1 MATEQT
7 ITISGTPTVVS
18 GVTVPYV
25 RTSDLEIHI
34 GKGLVEKVVLN
45 NAGAGYADATNAA
58 LEFSGGGGS
67 SAALTVDVSS
77 GQVSLDNAG
86 VPTNKGTGYTTAPI
100 VGFGN
105 ISGGTGADATAEIF
119 TKKVETT
126 DYSISGTSGSA
137 TLTFT
142 SALANGDK
150 VLVKRVTDVT
160 TAANTFNAGSAIS
173 ATDLNNSFNQLR
185 YKAEELPEVTSTA
198 VTNGDKGDITVSGST
213 WTIDN
218 DAITSAKIADDQI
231 NSEHYVA
238 DSIDTEHYA
247 PNSVDTAA
255 LGPDCVTG
263 AQIGDDQIDS
273 EHYIADSIDTE
284 HYAPGSVDA
293 TALGSNAVTTAKILN
308 DNVTAPKTDLSIV
321 QGDLIYGTGTD
332 AWNRLAKGTAGQQL
346 RVNNGATAPEWAA
359 SNVQSNVY
367 VKGYGIA
374 SGGITTP
381 SAAATVSGNLT
392 LDTAYDTPITVTITP
407 QISSSFILLSSHVMH
422 EATIIDH
429 DVHFR
434 IKVEVL
440 NSSDV
445 VQSTSYLSN
454 NYTGSAIH
462 NSGSTANGVASSG
475 YENKGANLNTG
486 IEGSNRI
493 PILTTGSTDHS
504 NDQNTTMA
512 ALNITGLLHNP
523 GSVVTPNKLKYTVQ
537 VVPGAACVVYIN
549 RTINDSDDLERER
562 GVSWFTAQETMGSI
576 TVDV

>member
-185 YKAEELPEVTSTA
+185 YKAEELPNVTSTA

-218 DAITSAKIADDQI
+218 DVVTGSKLADNIDIAGTLDVTGNAVFDANVNIKADNKLFTIEQADGTDKFTVDTDNGNTTIAGTLGVTGATTLTGALAANAGITVDTDKFT
-231 NSEHYVA
+231 VA
-238 DSIDTEHYA
+238 DSTGNTAIDGTLDVDGATTLDGTTVDGVLDVNGSATIDNVQIDGNEIDT
-247 PNSVDTAA
+247 T
-255 LGPDCVTG
+255 
-263 AQIGDDQIDS
+263 
-273 EHYIADSIDTE
+273 
-284 HYAPGSVDA
+284 
-293 TALGSNAVTTAKILN
+293 
-308 DNVTAPKTDLSIV
+308 
-321 QGDLIYGTGTD
+321 
-332 AWNRLAKGTAGQQL
+332 
-346 RVNNGATAPEWAA
+346 
-359 SNVQSNVY
+359 
-367 VKGYGIA
+367 
-374 SGGITTP
+374 
-381 SAAATVSGNLT
+381 SGNLT
-392 LDTAYDTPITVTITP
+392 IDSNGGTTTVDDILTVSGLLTANSGITSAAQKTNTFGGPLVLSKVSKDVTGLTALTLHASDNTSSNILNSVYLNLY
-407 QISSSFILLSSHVMH
+407 SSSGAVSI
-422 EATIIDH
+422 ATIA
-429 DVHFR
+429 
-434 IKVEVL
+434 
-440 NSSDV
+440 
-445 VQSTSYLSN
+445 
-454 NYTGSAIH
+454 G
-462 NSGSTANGVASSG
+462 GVAGQILVIHVTGDGTSGTSGLDVTLTDTVHSSG
-475 YENKGANLNTG
+475 TADGFVKGRAFDASGGDAGIFIYNGNQWINL
-486 IEGSNRI
+486 
-493 PILTTGSTDHS
+493 
-504 NDQNTTMA
+504 
-512 ALNITGLLHNP
+512 
-523 GSVVTPNKLKYTVQ
+523 
-537 VVPGAACVVYIN
+537 
-549 RTINDSDDLERER
+549 TIGDN
-562 GVSWFTAQETMGSI
+562 
-576 TVDV
+576 